1 MYIDR
6 NKWTYWNIVVAQDV
20 YIVSKYPNIN
30 FSLVTKG
37 NRITLWQRRIYMCGK
52 DITVAVVDC

>member
-1 MYIDR
+1 M
-6 NKWTYWNIVVAQDV
+6 NILKYVVAQDV